1 MLATLLSL
9 SLALSASRPAMSPWS
24 RPAPPA
30 WGWTVPRDGKA
41 PAGWYRVRRDAVG
54 KYHVF
59 ARDQPSGRIE
69 PFKATHAGAA
79 ATANY
84 GLDLS
89 HRHPLSPSAG
99 EVRGTDKELGRE
111 LSESLLHAAG
121 VRPIAAKPAATVKPI
136 EARPTTAAPC
146 PGPGPCPSPRRP
158 EPKPLPLPAI
168 PAVPNLN
175 FLPLFLAGVLLVLTA
190 FLGFIGLLAVLLL
203 RAQK

>member
-9 SLALSASRPAMSPWS
+9 SLALVGQPSGNVPVEPTG
-24 RPAPPA
+24 PPA
-30 WGWTVPRDGKA
+30 WGWTVPKDGKA

-59 ARDQPSGRIE
+59 ARDQPSGKIE
-69 PFKATHAGAA
+69 PFKPPHAGAP

-89 HRHPLSPSAG
+89 HRHPLCPSAG

-121 VRPIAAKPAATVKPI
+121 VKPIAAKPAAVRPI
-136 EARPTTAAPC
+136 EAKSSPDAPC

-158 EPKPLPLPAI
+158 EPRPLPLPAI